1 MKLKRTNAVLALG
14 LAATI
19 ALSSFPVSAQADP
32 TSSELQQRVNEAYA
46 QLLDYSQQ
54 AEVAGNQLEQVKS
67 GLASVQDQIAQTK
80 QEIADKQ
87 AELEQDQKALSSRL
101 SSSYKRGD
109 ASLLGVVLGSSDFGE
124 LFSNL
129 FYANKVAARDRDAI
143 DTVRTAK
150 QELTDQQTA
159 LEQQEAEKKQLVAEQ
174 EQKTATVQQRASQM
188 QSYYQGLDSDLQTA
202 LANEAAVQAAQ
213 DALTKQQAQAAGSNS
228 GATNNGSGSSAS
240 NSGNASS
247 NTGSNS
253 NANTNTNTNAG
264 SNSSSKPSQN
274 TGSSSSGNTN
284 SGSAPSGILA
294 FAQSKI
300 GCDYSYGGVGPSAYD
315 CSGLVYAAYK
325 NAGLSI
331 ARTADAQYRQ
341 VAAAGHLV
349 KDVSSLKPGDLVF
362 FYPGIG
368 HVGVYEGNGSFVHA
382 STYGVGVIRS
392 SLYSA
397 YYASAFQGGGSPY

>member
-67 GLASVQDQIAQTK
+67 DLASVQDQIAQTK

-174 EQKTATVQQRASQM
+174 EQKTAAVQQRASQM
-188 QSYYQGLDSDLQTA
+188 QSYYQGLDSDLQAA

-213 DALTKQQAQAAGSNS
+213 DALTKQQAQEAGSNS
-228 GATNNGSGSSAS
+228 GTT

-253 NANTNTNTNAG
+253 NANTNTNTNTNAG
-264 SNSSSKPSQN
+264 SNSNPSSKPSQN

-300 GCDYSYGGVGPSAYD
+300 GCAYSYGGVGPSAYD

>member
-67 GLASVQDQIAQTK
+67 DLASVQDQIAQTK

-174 EQKTATVQQRASQM
+174 EQKTAAVQQRASQM
-188 QSYYQGLDSDLQTA
+188 QSYYQGLDSDLQAA

-213 DALTKQQAQAAGSNS
+213 DALTKQQAQEAGSNS
-228 GATNNGSGSSAS
+228 GAT

-253 NANTNTNTNAG
+253 NANTNTNTNTNTNAG
-264 SNSSSKPSQN
+264 SNSNPSSKPSQN

-284 SGSAPSGILA
+284 SGSAPGGILA

-300 GCDYSYGGVGPSAYD
+300 GCAYSYGGVGPSAYD

>member
-67 GLASVQDQIAQTK
+67 DLASVQDQIAQTK

-174 EQKTATVQQRASQM
+174 EQKTAAVQQRASQM
-188 QSYYQGLDSDLQTA
+188 QSYYQGLDSDLQAA

-213 DALTKQQAQAAGSNS
+213 DALTKRQAQEAGSNS
-228 GATNNGSGSSAS
+228 GAA

-253 NANTNTNTNAG
+253 NANTNTNTNTNAG
-264 SNSSSKPSQN
+264 SNSNPSSKPSQN

-284 SGSAPSGILA
+284 SGSAPGGILA

-300 GCDYSYGGVGPSAYD
+300 GCAYSYGGVGPSAYD

>member
-67 GLASVQDQIAQTK
+67 DLASVQDQIAQTK

-109 ASLLGVVLGSSDFGE
+109 ASLLGVVLGSSEFGE

-174 EQKTATVQQRASQM
+174 EQKTAAVQQRASQM
-188 QSYYQGLDSDLQTA
+188 QSYYQGLDSDLQAA

-213 DALTKQQAQAAGSNS
+213 DALTKQQAQEAGSNS
-228 GATNNGSGSSAS
+228 GAT

-253 NANTNTNTNAG
+253 NANTNTNTNTNAG
-264 SNSSSKPSQN
+264 SNSNPSSKPSQN

-300 GCDYSYGGVGPSAYD
+300 GCAYSYGGVGPSAYD

>member
-14 LAATI
+14 LATTI

-174 EQKTATVQQRASQM
+174 EQKTAAVQQRASQM
-188 QSYYQGLDSDLQTA
+188 QSYYQGLDSDLQAA

-213 DALTKQQAQAAGSNS
+213 DALTKQQAQEAGSNS
-228 GATNNGSGSSAS
+228 GAT

-253 NANTNTNTNAG
+253 NANTNTNTNTNAG
-264 SNSSSKPSQN
+264 SNSNPSSKPSQN

-284 SGSAPSGILA
+284 SGSAPGGILA

-300 GCDYSYGGVGPSAYD
+300 GCAYSYGGVGPSAYD

>member
-1 MKLKRTNAVLALG
+1 MKLKRTNAVLELG

-67 GLASVQDQIAQTK
+67 DLASVQDQIAQTK

-174 EQKTATVQQRASQM
+174 EQKTAAVQQRASQM
-188 QSYYQGLDSDLQTA
+188 QSYYQGLDSDLQAA

-213 DALTKQQAQAAGSNS
+213 DALTKQQAQEAGSNS
-228 GATNNGSGSSAS
+228 GAT

-253 NANTNTNTNAG
+253 NANTNTNTNTNAG
-264 SNSSSKPSQN
+264 SNSNPSSKPSQN

-284 SGSAPSGILA
+284 SGSAPGGILA

-300 GCDYSYGGVGPSAYD
+300 GCAYSYGGVGPSAYD

>member
-67 GLASVQDQIAQTK
+67 DLASVQDQIAQTK

-174 EQKTATVQQRASQM
+174 EQKTAAVQQRASQM
-188 QSYYQGLDSDLQTA
+188 QSYYQGLDSDLQAA

-213 DALTKQQAQAAGSNS
+213 DALTKQQAQEAGSNS
-228 GATNNGSGSSAS
+228 GAT

-253 NANTNTNTNAG
+253 NANTNTNTNTNAG
-264 SNSSSKPSQN
+264 SNSNPSSKPSQN

-284 SGSAPSGILA
+284 SGSAPSDILA

-300 GCDYSYGGVGPSAYD
+300 GCAYSYGGVGPSAYD

>member
-67 GLASVQDQIAQTK
+67 DLASVQDQIAQTK

-174 EQKTATVQQRASQM
+174 EQKTAAVQQRASQM
-188 QSYYQGLDSDLQTA
+188 QSYYQGLDSDLQAA

-213 DALTKQQAQAAGSNS
+213 DALTKRQAQEAGSNS
-228 GATNNGSGSSAS
+228 GAT

-253 NANTNTNTNAG
+253 NANTNTNTNTNAG
-264 SNSSSKPSQN
+264 SNSNPSSKPSQN

-300 GCDYSYGGVGPSAYD
+300 GCAYSYGGVGPSAYD

>member
-67 GLASVQDQIAQTK
+67 DLASVQDQIAQTK

-174 EQKTATVQQRASQM
+174 EQKTAAVQQRASQM
-188 QSYYQGLDSDLQTA
+188 QSYYQGLDSDLQAA

-213 DALTKQQAQAAGSNS
+213 DALTKQQAQEAGSNS
-228 GATNNGSGSSAS
+228 GAT

-253 NANTNTNTNAG
+253 NANTNTNTNTNAG
-264 SNSSSKPSQN
+264 SNSNPSSKPSQN

-284 SGSAPSGILA
+284 SGSAPGGILA

-300 GCDYSYGGVGPSAYD
+300 GCAYSYGGVGPSAYD
-315 CSGLVYAAYK
+315 CSGLVYSAYQ

>member
-67 GLASVQDQIAQTK
+67 DLASVQDQIAQTK

-174 EQKTATVQQRASQM
+174 EQKTAAVQQRASQM
-188 QSYYQGLDSDLQTA
+188 QSYYQGLDSDLQAA

-213 DALTKQQAQAAGSNS
+213 DALTKQQAQEAGSNS
-228 GATNNGSGSSAS
+228 GAT

-253 NANTNTNTNAG
+253 NANTNTNTNTNAG
-264 SNSSSKPSQN
+264 SNSNPSSKPSQN

-284 SGSAPSGILA
+284 SGSAPGGILA

-300 GCDYSYGGVGPSAYD
+300 GCAYSYGGVGPSAYD
-315 CSGLVYAAYK
+315 CSGLVYAAYQ

>member
-67 GLASVQDQIAQTK
+67 DLASVQDQIAQTK

-174 EQKTATVQQRASQM
+174 EQKTAAVQQRASQM
-188 QSYYQGLDSDLQTA
+188 QSYYQGLDSDLQAA

-213 DALTKQQAQAAGSNS
+213 DALTKQQAQEAGSNS
-228 GATNNGSGSSAS
+228 GAT

-253 NANTNTNTNAG
+253 NANTNTNTNTNAG
-264 SNSSSKPSQN
+264 SNSNPSSKPSQN

-284 SGSAPSGILA
+284 SGSAPGGILA

-300 GCDYSYGGVGPSAYD
+300 GCAYSYGGVGPSVYD

>member
-67 GLASVQDQIAQTK
+67 DLASVQDQIAQTK

-150 QELTDQQTA
+150 QELTDRQTA

-174 EQKTATVQQRASQM
+174 EQKTAAVQQRASQM
-188 QSYYQGLDSDLQTA
+188 QSYYQGLDSDLQAA
-202 LANEAAVQAAQ
+202 LANEAAGQAAQ
-213 DALTKQQAQAAGSNS
+213 DALTKQQAQEAGSNS
-228 GATNNGSGSSAS
+228 GAT

-253 NANTNTNTNAG
+253 NANTNTNTNTNAG
-264 SNSSSKPSQN
+264 SNSNPSSKPSQN

-300 GCDYSYGGVGPSAYD
+300 GCAYSYGGVGPSAYD

>member
-67 GLASVQDQIAQTK
+67 DLASVQDQIAQTK

-174 EQKTATVQQRASQM
+174 EQKTAAVQQRASQM
-188 QSYYQGLDSDLQTA
+188 QSYYQGLDSDLQAA

-213 DALTKQQAQAAGSNS
+213 DALTKRQAQEAGSNS
-228 GATNNGSGSSAS
+228 GATD
-240 NSGNASS
+240 SGNASS

-253 NANTNTNTNAG
+253 NANTNTNTNTNAG
-264 SNSSSKPSQN
+264 SNSNPSSKPSQN

-300 GCDYSYGGVGPSAYD
+300 GCAYSYGGVGPSAYD

>member
-67 GLASVQDQIAQTK
+67 DLASVQDQIAQTK

-87 AELEQDQKALSSRL
+87 AEFEQDQKALSSRL

-174 EQKTATVQQRASQM
+174 EQKTAAVQQRASQM
-188 QSYYQGLDSDLQTA
+188 QSYYQGLDSDLQAA

-213 DALTKQQAQAAGSNS
+213 DALTKQQAQEAGSNS
-228 GATNNGSGSSAS
+228 GAT

-253 NANTNTNTNAG
+253 NANTNTNTNTNAG
-264 SNSSSKPSQN
+264 SNSNPSSKPSQN

-284 SGSAPSGILA
+284 SGSAPGGILA

-300 GCDYSYGGVGPSAYD
+300 GCAYSYGGVGPSAYD

>member
-67 GLASVQDQIAQTK
+67 DLASVQDQIAQTK

-87 AELEQDQKALSSRL
+87 VELEQDQKALSSRL

-174 EQKTATVQQRASQM
+174 EQKTAAVQQRASQM
-188 QSYYQGLDSDLQTA
+188 QSYYQGLDSDLQAA

-213 DALTKQQAQAAGSNS
+213 DALTKQQAQEAGSNS
-228 GATNNGSGSSAS
+228 GAT

-253 NANTNTNTNAG
+253 NANTNTNTNTNAG
-264 SNSSSKPSQN
+264 SNSNPSSKPSQN

-284 SGSAPSGILA
+284 SGSAPGGILA

-300 GCDYSYGGVGPSAYD
+300 GCAYSYGGVGPSAYD

>member
-67 GLASVQDQIAQTK
+67 DLASVQDQIAQTK

-174 EQKTATVQQRASQM
+174 EQKTAAVQQRASQM
-188 QSYYQGLDSDLQTA
+188 QSYYQGLDSDLQAA

-213 DALTKQQAQAAGSNS
+213 DALTKQQAQEAGSNS
-228 GATNNGSGSSAS
+228 GAT

-253 NANTNTNTNAG
+253 NANTNTNTNTNAG
-264 SNSSSKPSQN
+264 SNSNPSSKPSQN

-284 SGSAPSGILA
+284 SGSAPGGILA

-300 GCDYSYGGVGPSAYD
+300 GCAYSYGGVGPSAYD

>member
-67 GLASVQDQIAQTK
+67 DLASVQDQIAKTK

-174 EQKTATVQQRASQM
+174 EQKTAAVQQRASQM
-188 QSYYQGLDSDLQTA
+188 QSYYQGLDSDLQAA

-213 DALTKQQAQAAGSNS
+213 DALTKQQAQEAGSNS
-228 GATNNGSGSSAS
+228 GAT

-253 NANTNTNTNAG
+253 NANTNTNTNTNAG
-264 SNSSSKPSQN
+264 SNSNPSSKPSQN

-300 GCDYSYGGVGPSAYD
+300 GCAYSYGGVGPSAYD

>member
-67 GLASVQDQIAQTK
+67 DLASVQDQIAQTK

-87 AELEQDQKALSSRL
+87 VELEQDQKALSSRL

-174 EQKTATVQQRASQM
+174 EQKTAAVQQRASQM
-188 QSYYQGLDSDLQTA
+188 QSYYQGLDSDLQAA

-213 DALTKQQAQAAGSNS
+213 DALTKQQAQEAGSNS
-228 GATNNGSGSSAS
+228 GAT

-253 NANTNTNTNAG
+253 NANTNTNTNTNAG
-264 SNSSSKPSQN
+264 SNSNPSSKPSQN

-284 SGSAPSGILA
+284 SGSAPGGILA

-300 GCDYSYGGVGPSAYD
+300 GCAYSYGGVGPSAYD
-315 CSGLVYAAYK
+315 CSGLVYAAYQ

>member
-67 GLASVQDQIAQTK
+67 DLASVQDQIAQTK

-174 EQKTATVQQRASQM
+174 EQKTAAVQQRASQM
-188 QSYYQGLDSDLQTA
+188 QSYYQGLDSDLQAA

-213 DALTKQQAQAAGSNS
+213 GALTKQQAQEAGSNS
-228 GATNNGSGSSAS
+228 GAT

-253 NANTNTNTNAG
+253 NANTNTNTNTNAG
-264 SNSSSKPSQN
+264 SNSNPSSKPSQN

-300 GCDYSYGGVGPSAYD
+300 GCAYSYGGVGPSAYD

>member
-67 GLASVQDQIAQTK
+67 DLASVQDQIAQTK

-150 QELTDQQTA
+150 QELTDRQTA

-174 EQKTATVQQRASQM
+174 EQKTAAVQQRASQM
-188 QSYYQGLDSDLQTA
+188 QSYYQGLDSDLQAA

-213 DALTKQQAQAAGSNS
+213 DALTKQQAQEAGSNS
-228 GATNNGSGSSAS
+228 GAT

-253 NANTNTNTNAG
+253 NANTNTNTNTNAG
-264 SNSSSKPSQN
+264 SNSNPSSKPSQN

-300 GCDYSYGGVGPSAYD
+300 GCAYSYGGVGPSAYD

>member
-67 GLASVQDQIAQTK
+67 DLASVQDQIAQTK

-174 EQKTATVQQRASQM
+174 EQKTAAVQQRASQM
-188 QSYYQGLDSDLQTA
+188 QSYYQGLDSDLQAA

-213 DALTKQQAQAAGSNS
+213 DALTKQQAQEAGSNS
-228 GATNNGSGSSAS
+228 GAT

-253 NANTNTNTNAG
+253 NANTNTNTNTNAG
-264 SNSSSKPSQN
+264 SNSNPSSKPSQN

-300 GCDYSYGGVGPSAYD
+300 GCAYSYGGVGPSAYD

>member
-14 LAATI
+14 LAVTI

-67 GLASVQDQIAQTK
+67 DLASVQDQIAQTK

-174 EQKTATVQQRASQM
+174 EQKTAAVQQRASQM
-188 QSYYQGLDSDLQTA
+188 QSYYQGLDSDLQAA

-213 DALTKQQAQAAGSNS
+213 DALTKQQAQEAGSNS
-228 GATNNGSGSSAS
+228 GAT

-253 NANTNTNTNAG
+253 NANTNTNTNTNAG
-264 SNSSSKPSQN
+264 SNSNPSSKPSQN

-300 GCDYSYGGVGPSAYD
+300 GCAYSYGGVGPSAYD

>member
-67 GLASVQDQIAQTK
+67 DLASVQDQIAQTK

-174 EQKTATVQQRASQM
+174 EQKTAAVQQRASQM
-188 QSYYQGLDSDLQTA
+188 QSYYQGLDSDLQAA

-213 DALTKQQAQAAGSNS
+213 DALTKQQAQEAGSNS
-228 GATNNGSGSSAS
+228 GAT

-253 NANTNTNTNAG
+253 NANTNTNTNTNAG
-264 SNSSSKPSQN
+264 SNSNPSSKPSQN

-284 SGSAPSGILA
+284 SGSAPGGILA

-300 GCDYSYGGVGPSAYD
+300 GCAYSYGGVGPSAYD

-349 KDVSSLKPGDLVF
+349 TDVSSLKPGDLVF

>member
-19 ALSSFPVSAQADP
+19 VLSSFPVSAQADP

-67 GLASVQDQIAQTK
+67 DLASVQDQIAQTK

-174 EQKTATVQQRASQM
+174 EQKTAAVQQRASQM
-188 QSYYQGLDSDLQTA
+188 QSYYQGLDSDLQAA

-213 DALTKQQAQAAGSNS
+213 DALTKQQAQEAGSNS
-228 GATNNGSGSSAS
+228 GAT

-253 NANTNTNTNAG
+253 NANTNTNTNTNAG
-264 SNSSSKPSQN
+264 SNSNPSSKPSQN

-284 SGSAPSGILA
+284 SGSAPGGILA

-300 GCDYSYGGVGPSAYD
+300 GCAYSYGGVGPSAYD

>member
-67 GLASVQDQIAQTK
+67 DLASVQDQIAQTK

-150 QELTDQQTA
+150 QELTDRQTA

-174 EQKTATVQQRASQM
+174 EQKTAAVQQRASQM
-188 QSYYQGLDSDLQTA
+188 QSYYQGLDSDLQAA

-213 DALTKQQAQAAGSNS
+213 DALTKRQAQEAGSNS
-228 GATNNGSGSSAS
+228 GAT

-253 NANTNTNTNAG
+253 NANTNTNTNTNAG
-264 SNSSSKPSQN
+264 SNSNPSSKPSQN

-300 GCDYSYGGVGPSAYD
+300 GCAYSYGGVGPSAYD

-325 NAGLSI
+325 NAGLNI

>member
-67 GLASVQDQIAQTK
+67 DLASVQDQIAQTK

-174 EQKTATVQQRASQM
+174 EQKTAAVQQRASQM
-188 QSYYQGLDSDLQTA
+188 QSYYQGLDSDLQAA

-213 DALTKQQAQAAGSNS
+213 DALTKRQAQEAGSNS
-228 GATNNGSGSSAS
+228 GAT

-253 NANTNTNTNAG
+253 NANTNTNTNTNAG
-264 SNSSSKPSQN
+264 SNSNPSSKPSQN

-300 GCDYSYGGVGPSAYD
+300 GCAYSYGGVGPSAYD

-349 KDVSSLKPGDLVF
+349 KDVSSLRPGDLVF

>member
-67 GLASVQDQIAQTK
+67 DLASVQDQIAQTK

-174 EQKTATVQQRASQM
+174 EQKTAAVQQRASQM
-188 QSYYQGLDSDLQTA
+188 QSYYQGLDSDLQAA

-213 DALTKQQAQAAGSNS
+213 GALTKQQAQEAGSNS
-228 GATNNGSGSSAS
+228 GAT

-253 NANTNTNTNAG
+253 NANTNTNTNTNAG
-264 SNSSSKPSQN
+264 SNSNPSSKPSQN

-284 SGSAPSGILA
+284 SGSAPGGILA

-300 GCDYSYGGVGPSAYD
+300 GCAYSYGGVGPSAYD

>member
-67 GLASVQDQIAQTK
+67 DLASVQDQIAQTK

-174 EQKTATVQQRASQM
+174 EQKTEAVQQRASQM
-188 QSYYQGLDSDLQTA
+188 QSYYQGLDSDLQAA

-213 DALTKQQAQAAGSNS
+213 DALTKQQAQEAGSNS
-228 GATNNGSGSSAS
+228 GAT

-253 NANTNTNTNAG
+253 NANTNTNTNTNAG
-264 SNSSSKPSQN
+264 SNSNPSSKPSQN

-284 SGSAPSGILA
+284 SGSAPGGILA

-300 GCDYSYGGVGPSAYD
+300 GCAYSYGGVGPSAYD

>member
-67 GLASVQDQIAQTK
+67 DLASVQDQIAQTK

-174 EQKTATVQQRASQM
+174 EQKTAAVQQRASQM
-188 QSYYQGLDSDLQTA
+188 QSYYQGLDSDLQAA

-213 DALTKQQAQAAGSNS
+213 DALTKRQAQEAGSNS
-228 GATNNGSGSSAS
+228 GATN
-240 NSGNASS
+240 SGNASS
-247 NTGSNS
+247 
-253 NANTNTNTNAG
+253 NTNTNAG
-264 SNSSSKPSQN
+264 SNSNPSSKPSQN

-300 GCDYSYGGVGPSAYD
+300 GCAYSYGGVGPSAYD

-349 KDVSSLKPGDLVF
+349 KDVSSLRPGDLVF